1 MPMTMSKLMNLGM
14 PLNEAIFRSTV
25 EPARVIDRP
34 ELGALSPGAEA
45 DVAVFE
51 LEKGDF
57 GFIDSGLASMRG
69 TQRLLAHMT
78 IRTGEVVWDLNGI
91 TRPDWASQGEYIRL
105 D

>member
-1 MPMTMSKLMNLGM
+1 
-14 PLNEAIFRSTV
+14 
-25 EPARVIDRP
+25 VIDRQ
-34 ELGALSPGAEA
+34 ELGTLSPGAAA

-78 IRTGEVVWDLNGI
+78 INGGKVVWDLNGI
-91 TRPDWASQGEYIRL
+91 TRPDWASQGDYIRL
-105 D
+105 N